1 MSRDELKQ
9 LLVELKQGLTSLYG
23 QHLITLLLYGSYAR
37 GDPGPESD
45 LDILII
51 LDDYNLYSREIK
63 RTSKLISELSLK
75 YEVSISRKIIRQQTW
90 LNGDSP
96 LLRNVRSEA
105 IPT

>member
-9 LLVELKQGLTSLYG
+9 LLAELKRGLNSLYG
-23 QHLITLLLYGSYAR
+23 QHLIALLLYGSYAR

-51 LDDYNLYSREIK
+51 LDDYNLYSQEIK

-75 YEVSISRKIIRQQTW
+75 YEVSISRKIMRQQTW
-90 LNGDSP
+90 LVGDSP

-105 IPT
+105 IPA